1 LIGSYLRPVF
11 MRMVPEMPGRTASL
25 VLAIGRGRSISK
37 LQRHNQ
43 QQENGNQAAHR
54 KNVSPSNGCAKD
66 G

>member
-1 LIGSYLRPVF
+1 